1 MPRNKVKQRK
11 KKLYER
17 FAAMCEVPCEVV
29 ADIPVF
35 VIRGR
40 HEVEVAGCSGV
51 REYGDSRVKLAVG
64 RDIFT
69 VTGDH
74 LVLTDFRD
82 NVLFIRGNI
91 DGTFFGDE
99 KEDASC

>member
-17 FAAMCEVPCEVV
+17 FAALCEVPEEFV

-35 VIRGR
+35 ILRGR
-40 HEVEVAGCSGV
+40 HEIEVAGCSGV
-51 REYGDSRVKLAVG
+51 REYSDG
-64 RDIFT
+64 RIILSAGKERFT

-91 DGTFFGDE
+91 GGTFFGDGE
-99 KEDASC
+99 EGGQC